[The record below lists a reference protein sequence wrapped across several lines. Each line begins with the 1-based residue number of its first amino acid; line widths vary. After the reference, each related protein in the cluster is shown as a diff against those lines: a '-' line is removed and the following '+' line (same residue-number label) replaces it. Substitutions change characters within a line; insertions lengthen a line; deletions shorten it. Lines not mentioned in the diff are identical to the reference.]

1 MEKRS
6 VRTYAIDVG
15 DDDDDDDYNDEVE
28 CSKGE
33 LFHSFVAVCK

>member
-15 DDDDDDDYNDEVE
+15 DDDDDDDNDEVE